1 MKDSPMSRLIGFSGY
16 ARAGKDTAVQVL
28 HTEGY
33 QRVAF
38 ADIMRDFLYTLN
50 PVVGEDSRKDSYMRV
65 ADVIDRVGWD
75 GYKESYWGK
84 EIRELMQR
92 LGTDCGRNLL
102 GDNIWVDSA
111 FSNLDPDGRY
121 AFADCRFV
129 NEANAI
135 RERGGLVIRIERPG
149 IGPANAHPSE
159 TSLDGYDF
167 DHVVQNNDSHEV
179 LRQKLVRLIHG

>member
-1 MKDSPMSRLIGFSGY
+1 MTRLIGFSGY

-38 ADIMRDFLYTLN
+38 ADIMREFALRLN
-50 PVVGEDSRKDSYMRV
+50 PIVGPHFGQEDMDYKRLNGVVEDY
-65 ADVIDRVGWD
+65 GWD
-75 GYKESYWGK
+75 GYKQTKYSD
-84 EIRELMQR
+84 EIRGLLQR
-92 LGTDCGRNLL
+92 LGTDCGRELL

-111 FSNLDPDGRY
+111 FKNLDPDGRY